1 MRKDLLL
8 AIVVT
13 LVAMAGFYLYDKKNP
28 SEAAS
33 PTEKRS
39 AVMVGSQ
46 QSDEQLSAAAKLT
59 SKDNTLQTTITPQTS
74 EDIAKVQQNF
84 SAHLHEIARCL
95 EIRTAVDSERVDPTF
110 DNLIVSLR
118 PALGEL
124 VVQMEDWTQTDVQAA
139 NGELRRIRTEVSYED
154 TSNAPTKRVQ
164 YYKINQDNMP
174 EMQPL
179 DAEKSLNPDDA
190 FLDNLKGGGRTL
202 LEEKAGRAY
211 YQEGEELVIIER
223 NGKIE
228 SISLTHGPKTF
239 SCSNLDTLRSSC
251 QCQ

>member
-28 SEAAS
+28 SDAAL
-33 PTEKRS
+33 PKEKRS
-39 AVMVGSQ
+39 AIMVGSQ
-46 QSDEQLSAAAKLT
+46 QDSAQVSAASKLT
-59 SKDNTLQTTITPQTS
+59 SHDNSLLASVVPKNS
-74 EDIAKVQQNF
+74 EDIVKVQQNF
-84 SAHLHEIARCL
+84 SVHLHEIGNCL
-95 EIRTAVDSERVDPTF
+95 DIRTAVDSDKVDPTF

-118 PALGEL
+118 PALGEV
-124 VVQMEDWTQTDVQAA
+124 VVQMEDWTQTDVQTST
-139 NGELRRIRTEVSYED
+139 GELRRIRTEVSYED

-164 YYKINQDNMP
+164 FYKINQDNMP

-179 DAEKSLNPDDA
+179 DAEKSLNPQEA
-190 FLDNLKGGGRTL
+190 FLENLKSGGRTL

-211 YQEGEELVIIER
+211 YQEGEELVMVER

-228 SISLTHGPKTF
+228 SISLNHGSKTI
-239 SCSNLDTLRSSC
+239 SCSSLDTLRSSC